1 LKSAVAIRHV
11 HFEDLG
17 TFDAVLRKA
26 GYGVA
31 YLDVDREDL
40 ARLDSLQP
48 DLLAILGAPVGVY
61 EEVLY
66 PFLKLERELLATRLD
81 ANLPTLG
88 ICLGAQQ
95 IAAAL
100 GAKVYPGG
108 VKEIGFG
115 PVQLTE
121 AGRNSPLRHLDG
133 VPVLHWHGDVFEI
146 PDEAAR
152 LAGTPLCPNQ
162 AFSLGSNVLALQF
175 HPEVNA
181 SLGVESWLIGHAAE
195 LAAAKVDPRTI
206 RFDAQRYAATLHEA
220 AHEMFEHWLG
230 GIESS
235 ISTTEWKP

>member
-1 LKSAVAIRHV
+1 VKSVVAIRHV

-17 TFDAVLRKA
+17 TFEPVLRKA

-31 YLDVDREDL
+31 YLDADREDL
-40 ARLDSLQP
+40 VRLNSLQP

-61 EEVLY
+61 EDVLY
-66 PFLKLERELLATRLD
+66 PFLKLERELLATRLG

-95 IAAAL
+95 IAATL

-108 VKEIGFG
+108 FKEIGFD

-146 PDEAAR
+146 PDGAIR

-195 LAAAKVDPRTI
+195 LAAAKTDPRTI
-206 RFDAQRYAATLHEA
+206 RSDAQRYAATLHQA
-220 AHEMFEHWLG
+220 AHEMFEHWLR

-235 ISTTEWKP
+235 ISTT

>member
-1 LKSAVAIRHV
+1 VKSVVAIRHV

-17 TFDAVLRKA
+17 TFEPLLRKA

-40 ARLDSLQP
+40 ARLNSLQP
-48 DLLAILGAPVGVY
+48 DLLVILGAPVGVY
-61 EEVLY
+61 EDALY
-66 PFLKLERELLATRLD
+66 PFLKLERELLATRLG

-95 IAAAL
+95 IASTL

-108 VKEIGFG
+108 FKEIGFG

-121 AGRNSPLRHLDG
+121 AGRSGPLRHLDG
-133 VPVLHWHGDVFEI
+133 VPVLHWHGDVFET
-146 PDEAAR
+146 PDGATR
-152 LAGTPLCPNQ
+152 LAGTALCPDQ

-181 SLGVESWLIGHAAE
+181 LLGIESWLIGHAAE
-195 LAAAKVDPRTI
+195 LAAAKINPRTI
-206 RFDAQRYAATLHEA
+206 RSDAQRHVGILQEA
-220 AHEMFEHWLG
+220 AQQMFEHWLR
-230 GIESS
+230 GIEPS
-235 ISTTEWKP
+235 ISTT